1 MEEKKE
7 LNIYEITVGKYRGK
21 YLKDLLRD
29 RKYCEWLLQQDW
41 FKKSYEF
48 LYNKIKEFDP
58 KPYFIKKET
67 GEIKDFVNEYKYFNL
82 TPIENLE
89 IELSDSE
96 KLCYSFYLKTID
108 DLKNKI
114 EVRKTRKDSNIYDI
128 TAPSKWLQNFEKETL
143 LSRDDFKEF
152 INAYELPN
160 ITTIVEEIKKFG
172 GLEYK
177 GGQSYNIAKKRSS
190 EQELYWEKI
199 LKTKYKDELG
209 IQFKKKED
217 DAKKDDEKED
227 DEILK
232 TKCKFKKDDEI
243 INCTF
248 DFIHIPTNKIFE
260 CKLNLKDFD
269 EKQFNKYQHVL
280 DYNIVYLIGYD
291 CVIDTDMETI
301 YTTNIKDYILYQC
314 NIPLLKNPSKFD
326 DIIFD
331 YDICEIENIQT
342 II

>member
-7 LNIYEITVGKYRGK
+7 LNIYEITVGKYKGK

-41 FKKSYEF
+41 FKESYEF

-58 KPYFIKKET
+58 KPYFIKKENEE
-67 GEIKDFVNEYKYFNL
+67 EIKDFINEYKYFNL
-82 TPIENLE
+82 IPIEHLE

-177 GGQSYNIAKKRSS
+177 GSQSYIIAKKRSS
-190 EQELYWEKI
+190 EQELYWEEI

-209 IQFKKKED
+209 TQFKYE
-217 DAKKDDEKED
+217 
-227 DEILK
+227 
-232 TKCKFKKDDEI
+232 
-243 INCTF
+243 NCIF

-269 EKQFNKYQHVL
+269 EKQFNKYQITL
-280 DYNIVYLIGYD
+280 DKYNIVFLIGYD
-291 CVIDTDMETI
+291 CVIDIDMETI

-331 YDICEIENIQT
+331 YDICEIENIQS

>member
-7 LNIYEITVGKYRGK
+7 LNIYEITVGKYKGK

-41 FKKSYEF
+41 FKESYEF

-58 KPYFIKKET
+58 KPYFIKKENKEE
-67 GEIKDFVNEYKYFNL
+67 EIKDFINEYKYFNL
-82 TPIENLE
+82 IPIEHLE
-89 IELSDSE
+89 IELSNSE

-114 EVRKTRKDSNIYDI
+114 EVRKTRKDNNIYDI

-177 GGQSYNIAKKRSS
+177 GSQSYNIAKKRSS
-190 EQELYWEKI
+190 EQELYWEEI

-209 IQFKKKED
+209 TQFKYE
-217 DAKKDDEKED
+217 
-227 DEILK
+227 
-232 TKCKFKKDDEI
+232 
-243 INCTF
+243 NCIF

-269 EKQFNKYQHVL
+269 EKQFNKYQLTL
-280 DYNIVYLIGYD
+280 DKYNIVFLIGYD
-291 CVIDTDMETI
+291 CVIDIDMETI